1 MVDLVVKSKVKEYFK
16 KKNKRTSAEAL
27 EALNK
32 AVVELCDKAAK
43 RAEGVGTIKDRH
55 I

>member
-1 MVDLVVKSKVKEYFK
+1 
-16 KKNKRTSAEAL
+16 
-27 EALNK
+27 LNK
-32 AVVELCDKAAK
+32 AVKELCDKAAK